1 MSGGPRTGYALPSD
15 PLNELGD
22 PATVFRG
29 DALTYIRTLTNAVRD
44 QFAKF
49 VNREVAAP
57 YFHLSSPNGTT
68 FRVTVG
74 NDGVLKVENARA
86 IKIGSA

>member
-1 MSGGPRTGYALPSD
+1 MSGGPRTGFVLPTD

-22 PATVFRG
+22 PADVFRG
-29 DALTYIRTLTNAVRD
+29 PAQTFMRTLINVIRL

-49 VNREVAAP
+49 VNRETATP

-68 FRVTVG
+68 YRVSVDDAG
-74 NDGVLKVENARA
+74 ALKVENARA
-86 IKIGSA
+86 IQISQT